1 MNDMQDQAQSSEM
14 SRLKEQLFMARKD
27 LVCAQIM
34 NERWK
39 DTLTQLKK
47 INANPERA
55 LDKVDAQ
62 QIAQTQETNAQMM
75 GQILDLTLEQVE
87 TSFDLD
93 MQ

>member
-1 MNDMQDQAQSSEM
+1 
-14 SRLKEQLFMARKD
+14 
-27 LVCAQIM
+27 M

-55 LDKVDAQ
+55 LESVDMEEFAC
-62 QIAQTQETNAQMM
+62 TQEDNSQMM
-75 GQILDLTLEQVE
+75 GEILDLTLSQVE

-93 MQ
+93 MQQETSQIRANS